1 MPPSSYAITS
11 RWNKLSEFV
20 QRTCADRD
28 ESHGHAHM
36 KTVAETSRHIIEQD
50 FRDRRHYRHLIL
62 DAITVAW
69 LHDIADHKYDD
80 KEGTL
85 EKQLDE
91 FGHQNIS
98 NYKDIKQVIKN
109 VSYSSENKA
118 IRAGE
123 PLDYDKLLTPYYAL
137 VRHIVSDADKLEAI
151 GQIGITRALVYTRH
165 ANPTQTE
172 AEVIANVRQHA
183 DEKLLR
189 LAGEF
194 IRTPTAQNIAR
205 KKHTE
210 MVEGLKQ
217 L

>member
-1 MPPSSYAITS
+1 
-11 RWNKLSEFV
+11 
-20 QRTCADRD
+20 
-28 ESHGHAHM
+28 M

-98 NYKDIKQVIKN
+98 NYKDIKQVIKY

-137 VRHIVSDADKLEAI
+137 VRHIVSDADKLQAI
-151 GQIGITRALVYTRH
+151 GKIGITRALMYTRD
-165 ANPTQTE
+165 ANPTYTE
-172 AEVIANVRQHA
+172 AQVIAEVRKHA

-189 LAGEF
+189 IATEF
-194 IRTPTAQNIAR
+194 IRTPTARMLAQ
-205 KKHTE
+205 KEHDE
-210 MVEGLKQ
+210 MVVELQ
-217 L
+217 HL